1 MDIRSYFTKTKWDAY
16 MDGVELRP
24 RLHTWAETIIFFT
37 SIVLALTSLILL
49 ILPIHSRGV
58 VNSRTDDFVPLIEE
72 SMSADGRTIRIFEDS
87 YNEYAVE
94 GPISVDALDKE
105 EGYTERFD
113 LVVMDDLGR
122 TIEYLFL
129 LSPFDESEGKR
140 DMAVEINEERYHGS
154 FTYASGAK
162 GNYGFFYSQDYPHDS
177 SPIEIVFSDSYG
189 ARVDATPNINLLAS
203 MVAGDTMTR
212 REIHF
217 NYLISSTVLALIAAA
232 VCYFYNELF
241 LIHRSFKSI
250 SYHGASD
257 LEPTGLYTFGNILA
271 SALILLVA
279 IIQFFAFYF

>member
-1 MDIRSYFTKTKWDAY
+1 MDIRSYFTKTKWDPY

-24 RLHTWAETIIFFT
+24 RLHTWAEKIIFST
-37 SIVLALTSLILL
+37 SLLLALTSLILL

-72 SMSADGRTIRIFEDS
+72 TLSADGRTLRIFEDS
-87 YNEYAVE
+87 YNNYAVE
-94 GPISVDALDKE
+94 GPISVDSLDND
-105 EGYTERFD
+105 EGYTERFN
-113 LVVMDDLGR
+113 LVVTDDLGR

-129 LSPFDESEGKR
+129 LSPFDESEGRR

-162 GNYGFFYSQDYPHDS
+162 GNYGHFYSRDYTDGS
-177 SPIEIVFSDSYG
+177 SAIEIVFSDSYG
-189 ARVDATPNINLLAS
+189 ARVNDSPNINLLAS

-217 NYLISSTVLALIAAA
+217 NYMILSTVLALLAAA
-232 VCYFYNELF
+232 FCYFYNELF

-250 SYHGASD
+250 YYHGASD

-279 IIQFFAFYF
+279 IVLFFAVYF